1 MTATQIEHPTPPPKS
16 AGLAPGSLRLFAVVL
31 AIAAIVGAL
40 VSTRHGP
47 DIGPDS
53 VTYVSAARNMVHGRG
68 FSDFTGEPLTVF
80 APGYPAILAIGH
92 FVGAGAESVGR
103 FANALVVGAIA
114 LVSFFLL
121 RRHVASPWITVGAA
135 ALAALSGE
143 LLRVAAYV
151 ATDPLF
157 VLLTLIFIVLMEDIR
172 TKPDRR
178 ALFIVLAGLVASCAF
193 LVRYAAVPLFVSG
206 LIVLAAYS
214 AKEGWGAI
222 ARRTISFSAVS
233 FIAPGLWIL
242 RNATS
247 GASDVLGIRVE
258 SVDSPLTLARRLGE
272 SAKELVFSYRVP
284 AVAALAAVVGGLVL
298 AGSLAWRSRRDLRPR
313 LSRSGAAMLPIVTL
327 IIVGTVFVV
336 VAHKTTGSDLNAR
349 MLLPVWFPTIILGAW
364 LLDNLLIAGRKAGYE
379 RLARLLGVVMV
390 AFVGASMIWYFQQVA
405 KGTGNPFHYSS
416 ENAAELT
423 KAVESLPASTQIL
436 SNDPWRV
443 YIATGRQPVFLAP
456 MEPRPSF
463 SLRPISVHKVAEAMC
478 TRSAV
483 VLWFDESPATLRD
496 SIDETLGGRM
506 QLALSDPR
514 RVDGATLYTV
524 EGRENASVCT

>member
-1 MTATQIEHPTPPPKS
+1 
-16 AGLAPGSLRLFAVVL
+16 
-31 AIAAIVGAL
+31 
-40 VSTRHGP
+40 
-47 DIGPDS
+47 
-53 VTYVSAARNMVHGRG
+53 VTYLSAARNLVHGRG
-68 FSDFTGEPLTVF
+68 FTDFTGEPLTVF

-135 ALAALSGE
+135 ALAALSSE
-143 LLRVAAYV
+143 LLRIAAYV

-172 TKPDRR
+172 TEPERR

-206 LIVLAAYS
+206 VIVLAAYS

-222 ARRTISFSAVS
+222 ARRTILFSAVS

-247 GASDVLGIRVE
+247 GASDVLGIRVQ
-258 SVDSPLTLARRLGE
+258 SDDSPLTLLRLLGE
-272 SAKELVFSYRVP
+272 AAKDLVFSYRVP
-284 AVAALAAVVGGLVL
+284 TVVALAAVVAGLGI
-298 AGSLAWRSRRDLRPR
+298 AGSLASRSRRRLVPR
-313 LSRSGAAMLPIVTL
+313 LSGTVGAMLPTTTL
-327 IIVGTVFVV
+327 IVVGTPFVV
-336 VAHKTTGSDLNAR
+336 IAHKTTGSDLGTR
-349 MLLPVWFPTIILGAW
+349 MLLPIWLPTIILGAW
-364 LLDNLLIAGRKAGYE
+364 VLDNLLTAGRETGHE
-379 RLARLLGVVMV
+379 GHVRLLGAVLV
-390 AFVGASMIWYFQQVA
+390 AFVAASTLLYFQQVA
-405 KGTGNPFHYSS
+405 KGTSNPFHYSS
-416 ENAAELT
+416 GNTAELR
-423 KAVESLPASTQIL
+423 AAIEGLPASAQVL

-463 SLRPISVHKVAEAMC
+463 SHRPISVRKVTNALC
-478 TRSAV
+478 TRPGV
-483 VLWFDESPATLRD
+483 LLWFDDSPATHRDPVEDTLR
-496 SIDETLGGRM
+496 GRS

-524 EGRENASVCT
+524 ERRENAPACS